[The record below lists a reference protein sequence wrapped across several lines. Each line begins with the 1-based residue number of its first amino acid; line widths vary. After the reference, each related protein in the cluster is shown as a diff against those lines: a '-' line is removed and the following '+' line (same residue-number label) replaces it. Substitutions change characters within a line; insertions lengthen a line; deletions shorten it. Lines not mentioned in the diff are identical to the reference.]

1 MGEKVTDIFT
11 KCKRTHYSTE
21 ITPELAGETV
31 KVTGWVHEIRD
42 LGGIVF
48 VLIRDKKGIPLHL
61 TIFLVRV
68 EGVQVKITLRK
79 AL

>member
-1 MGEKVTDIFT
+1 MTDIFE

-48 VLIRDKKGIPLHL
+48 VLIRDKKGITQL
-61 TIFLVRV
+61 TAPSKKLTEEMMQESFFF
-68 EGVQVKITLRK
+68 
-79 AL
+79 